1 MIISNFLLL
10 SQLLRFWRSY
20 KISLSLSEF
29 SFGVSKGRKGKREEK
44 EKEKSLFFL
53 SGRVENA
60 KRESKRDDR
69 ETSRGCRP
77 YVGGTRR

>member
-1 MIISNFLLL
+1 MMIISNFLLS

-44 EKEKSLFFL
+44 EKDKSLFSFL
-53 SGRVENA
+53 VGLRARRVEGEQ
-60 KRESKRDDR
+60 KGRQRD
-69 ETSRGCRP
+69 E
-77 YVGGTRR
+77 